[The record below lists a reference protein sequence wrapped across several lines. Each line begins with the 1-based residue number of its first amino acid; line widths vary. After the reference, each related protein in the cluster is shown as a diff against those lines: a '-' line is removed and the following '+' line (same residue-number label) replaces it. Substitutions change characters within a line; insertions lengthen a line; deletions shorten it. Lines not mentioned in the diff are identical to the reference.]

1 MDFVHLSH
9 YILWL
14 MSIVEQ
20 LEAEGEALSP
30 KVRAAIESLE
40 RLCAELQERIRIL
53 EARLAQN
60 STNSSKPPSSDPPGM
75 VRPGKKSKGRKRGG
89 QPGHPGHHRMQIAP
103 QRVDEFVPHVPE
115 TCEHCGHS
123 LAGAEEGGPE
133 QMHQVVELPPVRA
146 EVKEHRMVCLRCP
159 KCSKLTRAPLPAE
172 VGGRHFGPR
181 LTALVAVLAGHYR
194 MSRRALKDLIE
205 RLLDV
210 PAPSLGSTEACI
222 QETSAA
228 LAAAYQEAQAEVRAS
243 WWAGV
248 DETPWQLCGRKMW
261 LWAAVAERATVFRLG
276 WGRGKKELKEFLGD
290 FEGIISSDR
299 WCSYQACSKR
309 QICWAHLPRNFKKLG
324 LRGGL
329 AAEFAAEGEKICD
342 RVFERWRSY
351 REGKLN
357 REELKRGM
365 LDIQAEFWS
374 LLERGAASADKRV
387 AGPSRNLLKL
397 WPSLWTFLDEPIE
410 PTNNAA
416 ERALRKPVLWRKNC
430 FGNQSESG
438 LRYAE
443 RILSISAT
451 CQQQQIHPL
460 DFITRSIEALRSGTS
475 APKLL
480 PAN

>member
-1 MDFVHLSH
+1 
-9 YILWL
+9 

-20 LEAEGEALSP
+20 MEAEGEVLSP
-30 KVRAAIESLE
+30 KIRAAVESLE
-40 RLCAELQERIRIL
+40 RLVAELQERVRGL

-89 QPGHPGHHRMQIAP
+89 QPGHQGHHRMLLP
-103 QRVDEFVPHVPE
+103 PERVNEIVHVPE
-115 TCEHCGHS
+115 ACEHCGHS
-123 LAGAEEGGPE
+123 LKGAEEGGPE
-133 QMHQVVELPPVRA
+133 QVHQVVELPPVQA
-146 EVKEHRMVCLRCP
+146 EVKEHRRVCLRCP
-159 KCSKLTRAPLPAE
+159 KCSQLTRAPLPAE

-181 LTALVAVLAGHYR
+181 LTALVGVLAGHYR

-205 RLLDV
+205 QLLDV

-228 LAAAYQEAQAEVRAS
+228 LSAAYEEAQAEVRAS

-248 DETPWQLCGRKMW
+248 DETPWKLRGRKMW
-261 LWAAVAERATVFRLG
+261 LWVAVAGRATVFRLA
-276 WGRGKKELKEFLGD
+276 WSRGKKEMKEFLGD

-299 WCSYQACSKR
+299 WCSYQAWSKR

-329 AAEFAAEGEKICD
+329 AADFAAEGEKICD

-351 REGKLN
+351 LEGTLS

-365 LDIQAEFWS
+365 LDIQAEFRC
-374 LLERGAASADKRV
+374 LLERGAASTDKRV

-443 RILSISAT
+443 RILSVSAT
-451 CQQQQIHPL
+451 CQQQKIHPL
-460 DFITRSIEALRSGTS
+460 NFIADSIEAFRSGTP

-480 PAN
+480 TAN